1 MLWILNVYNLCHKF
15 QFSVVYVRN
24 YTLELVWSN
33 KNTVYKVMSIGD
45 KRKEEELGTFV
56 LTKCKKLLIM
66 LPWLGLSCVW
76 IITRSFKQG
85 KQNFVQG
92 SRN

>member
-1 MLWILNVYNLCHKF
+1 
-15 QFSVVYVRN
+15 
-24 YTLELVWSN
+24 
-33 KNTVYKVMSIGD
+33 MSIGD

-66 LPWLGLSCVW
+66 LPWLGVSCVW